1 MEVNR
6 VSEILMTG
14 KMPVLALRGL
24 AIFPDQTVHFD
35 VGRVKS
41 ALALEAAMKAD
52 QTIFLVPQK
61 NLMDEDPGLSEL
73 YPVGCVAQVKQIL
86 KPKGDAVRVLVTGLS
101 RAKILELTQTEPYMT
116 AVVEQTEVFDVD
128 DGIRGKALRREANN
142 LYDTYLQLVDRPS
155 QSLQLKM
162 LASTDSGFIADCIA
176 QNSGIEFEDKAKI
189 LCQLNITRR
198 LEMTVRMLRQELRTV
213 QLEADIQEKTKAV
226 IDQDQRD
233 YYLREQMKVIREE
246 LGEPGEQSDYES
258 YKDKLMAL
266 KLEKTSEEKL
276 LKDLDRMVKQPFGSS
291 ETAVL
296 RNYLDTVLELPW
308 NVYTK
313 ERVDVEAARKILD
326 HDHFGMEKVKERI
339 LETLAIRK
347 NGTPDAASDSLF
359 GGSSRR
365 G

>member
-86 KPKGDAVRVLVTGLS
+86 KPKGDTVRVLVTGLS

-176 QNSGIEFEDKAKI
+176 QNSGIEYPEKAKL
-189 LCQLNITRR
+189 LCQLNPVRR
-198 LEMTVRMLRQELRTV
+198 LE
-213 QLEADIQEKTKAV
+213 AAV
-226 IDQDQRD
+226 
-233 YYLREQMKVIREE
+233 
-246 LGEPGEQSDYES
+246 
-258 YKDKLMAL
+258 
-266 KLEKTSEEKL
+266 KL
-276 LKDLDRMVKQPFGSS
+276 LKSPQSS
-291 ETAVL
+291 
-296 RNYLDTVLELPW
+296 
-308 NVYTK
+308 
-313 ERVDVEAARKILD
+313 
-326 HDHFGMEKVKERI
+326 
-339 LETLAIRK
+339 LA
-347 NGTPDAASDSLF
+347 
-359 GGSSRR
+359 
-365 G
+365 